1 MFSAC
6 EGRRQFPQAVP
17 KERAPV
23 ERFRHRH
30 RFTQLGVRRLQYA
43 QSFSEVRGTKYRPP
57 ATLSAR
63 RAGYHNPAQAGRK
76 LLTLVKIEMAIQAV
90 REVEEIRRQ
99 AKAKRTA
106 PLDYQP
112 VEEVR
117 PQVLK
122 VPGAMDRRTHS
133 AELVDERL
141 LIEAVLGGCHGIPS
155 DILSVNP
162 AKLNEY
168 ARSLQERISRWP
180 GVRYKKTMRTI

>member
-1 MFSAC
+1 MA
-6 EGRRQFPQAVP
+6 RVP
-17 KERAPV
+17 LLNER
-23 ERFRHRH
+23 ERIFVDYFVCDVLARND
-30 RFTQLGVRRLQYA
+30 
-43 QSFSEVRGTKYRPP
+43 

-63 RAGYHNPAQAGRK
+63 RAGYRNPAQAGHK
-76 LLTLVKIEMAIQAV
+76 LLTLAKIEMAIQAV

-180 GVRYKKTMRTI
+180 GVRNKKTTRTI

>member
-1 MFSAC
+1 MA
-6 EGRRQFPQAVP
+6 RVP
-17 KERAPV
+17 LLNER
-23 ERFRHRH
+23 ERIFVDYFVCDVLARND
-30 RFTQLGVRRLQYA
+30 
-43 QSFSEVRGTKYRPP
+43 

-63 RAGYHNPAQAGRK
+63 RAGYRNPAQAGHK
-76 LLTLVKIEMAIQAV
+76 LLTLAKIEMAIQAV

-112 VEEVR
+112 VEEVG
-117 PQVLK
+117 PHVLK
-122 VPGAMDRRTHS
+122 APGAMDRTTHS

-141 LIEAVLGGCHGIPS
+141 LIEAVLGGRHGIPS

-168 ARSLQERISRWP
+168 ARSLQERISSWP
-180 GVRYKKTMRTI
+180 GVRYKKTTRTIYPKGILRPDRLRGAL